1 MLRVMRNRQ
10 FSSNRTLTSALE
22 ALRSRLPDGWAV
34 VRSVREPRG
43 AEYRPDALLEVRGPD
58 GSKSTVVVE
67 AKDRVTASQA
77 AVLSRQLAQA
87 AMENKATGSLLVT
100 RYLSELARERLNA
113 GDISYLDLTGN
124 TRIALSRPAL
134 FIESGG
140 ADRDPSPRDGG
151 SRSLKGAAAARI
163 TRALCDW
170 MPPVGV
176 RELAR
181 RADTSPGYTTRILK
195 FLEAEDVAGRDAKGV
210 VTNVNWADLLR
221 RWARDYEV
229 AKTNRSVAYLEP
241 RGIDAL
247 LAKLRGYKKRWAL
260 TGSMAVPASAASAS
274 SRTVSCYLED
284 PERAA
289 RDLQLKS
296 VDSGANVILLEPFD
310 PVIWERTRNERDL
323 NCVAV
328 SQCTV
333 DLLTGTGREPS
344 EAQALLEWM
353 AKNEDAWRA

>member
-1 MLRVMRNRQ
+1 MRNSAY
-10 FSSNRTLTSALE
+10 FSNKTLARALE

-43 AEYRPDALLEVRGPD
+43 SEYRPDALLEVRGPD
-58 GSKSTVVVE
+58 GSRSTVVVE
-67 AKDRVTASQA
+67 AKDTITASQA
-77 AVLSRQLAQA
+77 VVLSRQLTQA
-87 AMENKATGSLLVT
+87 VEDNNAAASLLVT

-113 GDISYLDLTGN
+113 ADISYLDLTGN
-124 TRIALSRPAL
+124 TRITLSRPAL
-134 FIESGG
+134 FIEARG
-140 ADRDPSPRDGG
+140 ADRDPSPQDRGP
-151 SRSLKGAAAARI
+151 RSLKGNSAARI

-170 MPPVGV
+170 KPPLGV
-176 RELAR
+176 RELAL

-195 FLEAEDVAGRDAKGV
+195 FLGAEDVVARDAKGV

-247 LAKLRGYKKRWAL
+247 LAKLRNYKKRWAL
-260 TGSMAVPASAASAS
+260 TGSAAVPAGAASAS
-274 SRTVSCYLED
+274 SRMVSCYLEE

-289 RDLQLKS
+289 RDLQLRS
-296 VDSGANVILLEPFD
+296 VESGANVILLEPFD
-310 PVIWERTRNERDL
+310 SVIWERTRKERNL
-323 NCVAV
+323 TCVAV
-328 SQCTV
+328 SQCAV
-333 DLLTGTGREPS
+333 DLLTGAGREPS
-344 EAQALLEWM
+344 EADSLLVWM